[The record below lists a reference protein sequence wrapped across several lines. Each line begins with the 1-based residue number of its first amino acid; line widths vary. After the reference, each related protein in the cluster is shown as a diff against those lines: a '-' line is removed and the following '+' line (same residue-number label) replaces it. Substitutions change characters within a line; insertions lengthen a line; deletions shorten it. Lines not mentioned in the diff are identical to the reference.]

1 MSYSIWIKRETQLD
15 IDQAVIWYET
25 QKLNLGLDLR
35 FELDKVINKIAA
47 NPYYAWCI
55 FEDTR
60 AASLKTFPYEIVYRI
75 YEDEKRVNII
85 ALSHQHR
92 KPHWYKDRK

>member
-1 MSYSIWIKRETQLD
+1 LD

-47 NPYYAWCI
+47 NPYYA
-55 FEDTR
+55 
-60 AASLKTFPYEIVYRI
+60 
-75 YEDEKRVNII
+75 
-85 ALSHQHR
+85 
-92 KPHWYKDRK
+92 